1 MITGWI
7 VAVVA
12 VLGILTGIARLLVLT
27 GRLVQRVDDMDERL
41 RRLEA
46 KRPPQRRSP
55 RVVPK
60 PSD

>member
-27 GRLVQRVDDMDERL
+27 WRLVQRVDDMDERL
-41 RRLEA
+41 KRLEA
-46 KRPPQRRSP
+46 KPARRARPSP
-55 RVVPK
+55 HQAG
-60 PSD
+60 